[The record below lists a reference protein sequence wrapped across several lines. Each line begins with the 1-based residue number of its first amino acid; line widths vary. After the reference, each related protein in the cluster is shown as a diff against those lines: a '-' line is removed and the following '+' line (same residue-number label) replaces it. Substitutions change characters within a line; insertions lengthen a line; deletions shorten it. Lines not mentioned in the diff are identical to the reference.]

1 MTDDSELVF
10 APLGGLGE
18 IGMNCALYGY
28 GPENA
33 RQWLMVDLGV
43 AFAGEDLPGVDLIMP
58 DLSFIEKAKKN
69 LVGIVITHAHE
80 DHIGALAELW
90 PDLGAPVYMTRFAAG
105 LAEARRLGEPGAP
118 KIPLRIV
125 AQGEKVAIGPF
136 VVEFIAVAH
145 SIPESSALAIR
156 TPAGLVRPHRRL
168 EDRPDADHRP
178 ADR

>member
-1 MTDDSELVF
+1 MTDGNEFVF

-28 GPENA
+28 GPANA

-43 AFAGEDLPGVDLIMP
+43 AFAGEEMPGVDLIVP

-69 LVGIVITHAHE
+69 LVGVVITHAHE

-118 KIPLRIV
+118 KIPLKIV
-125 AQGEKVAIGPF
+125 ELGEKVAIGPF
-136 VVEFIAVAH
+136 VVEFIPVAH

-156 TPAGLVRPHRRL
+156 TPGGLVVHTADWKIEL
-168 EDRPDADHRP
+168 DADHWP